1 MRKKRNLFIQSILC
15 FLFVTSCANKQDTIA
30 NDDQDERFE
39 YLGLIPYDSCYWIY
53 NPLVGNGKAEKDID
67 KFFITETDT
76 MESELLDKSK
86 QILKDFKIK
95 FEKNTKTHQ
104 TKVTILKT
112 RKTL

>member
-1 MRKKRNLFIQSILC
+1 MEVVKKTLVLAFIYI
-15 FLFVTSCANKQDTIA
+15 LFVTSCANKQDTIA

-39 YLGLIPYDSCYWIY
+39 YSGLIPYDSCYWIY

-112 RKTL
+112 RRMQ